1 LLCSFFN
8 RGTRWGW
15 VVNATPLPLFP
26 RGSPSARCIVA
37 GCAPG
42 PFWTGGENF
51 ASTGIRC
58 LDHPAGTESLYPLPY
73 PGRHLKV
80 CTMEVIRRQ
89 LLWEIL
95 SFLRKAVL
103 NKIHPS
109 DGPALAIYISL
120 SMDNAIRT
128 KL

>member
-1 LLCSFFN
+1 
-8 RGTRWGW
+8 
-15 VVNATPLPLFP
+15 
-26 RGSPSARCIVA
+26 
-37 GCAPG
+37 
-42 PFWTGGENF
+42 
-51 ASTGIRC
+51 
-58 LDHPAGTESLYPLPY
+58 
-73 PGRHLKV
+73 LKV

-128 KL
+128 KLWPLPYNFVQYGKGAHWI